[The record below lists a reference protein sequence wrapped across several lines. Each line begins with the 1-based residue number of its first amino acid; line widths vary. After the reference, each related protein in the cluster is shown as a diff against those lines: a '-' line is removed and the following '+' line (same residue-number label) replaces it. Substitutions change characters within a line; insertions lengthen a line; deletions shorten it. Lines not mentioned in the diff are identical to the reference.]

1 MGETSKPAALTRRQV
16 LGAAGSA
23 ALATTIATRAI
34 AAQPPAAP
42 SVAAAPPPQAQA
54 FGTPPATDIR
64 TELRRLSPTVLAF
77 LQREAPGQ
85 SNFSVSNFGLVEGP
99 RSLLAIDAGGGPQHA
114 RNFLKAAQ
122 TLGKPVDRVVITHEH
137 PDHSVGLTQFPPG
150 IEIVAQ
156 EETRAQL
163 VKMGTP
169 QTPAYWKTNP
179 AWGNAD
185 DVNRVVLPTATFH
198 DRMSVYYGDTKVD
211 FEWPGKAHT
220 AGDALVYVRAS
231 RVVFMGDIAF
241 FGVTPLNGSGY
252 IQDWIKVCDSV
263 LRDPQVEVIVPGHG
277 PVGGKPD
284 LVEMR
289 DYLVLLLDAG
299 RKGIAAGIGAG
310 RAAAE
315 LDLGKF
321 ATWTDPDRIVNNMVR
336 LYAELR
342 GTLDG
347 PTDREATRQAVAE
360 YNQLRKR

>member
-1 MGETSKPAALTRRQV
+1 MSTSGSTAALTRRHV
-16 LGAAGSA
+16 LGVAASA
-23 ALATTIATRAI
+23 AVASALPQVGA
-34 AAQPPAAP
+34 AAQP
-42 SVAAAPPPQAQA
+42 AAPPAGA

-85 SNFSVSNFGLVEGP
+85 SNFSVSNFGIVEGP

-156 EETRAQL
+156 EETRAQM

-169 QTPAYWKTNP
+169 ATPAYWKTNP

-185 DVNRVVLPTATFH
+185 DVNRVVLPTLTFH

-211 FEWPGKAHT
+211 FVWPGRAHT
-220 AGDALVYVRAS
+220 SGDALVYVRSS
-231 RVVFMGDIAF
+231 RLVFMGDIAF

-252 IQDWIKVCDSV
+252 VQDWIKVCDAV
-263 LRDPQVEVIVPGHG
+263 LQDPEVDVIVPGHG

-289 DYLVLLLDAG
+289 DYLALLLRAG
-299 RKGIAAGIGAG
+299 RSGLASGISAG
-310 RAAAE
+310 RAAAQ
-315 LDLGKF
+315 LDLGKY
-321 ATWTDPDRIVNNMVR
+321 ATWTDPDRVANNMAR
-336 LYAELR
+336 LYSELR
-342 GTLDG
+342 GTIGTDS
-347 PTDREATRQAVAE
+347 DREATRQAVAE
-360 YNQLRKR
+360 YNQLKGR